1 MRIPIPAGLLFVF
14 GRGLRLILL
23 ATILVGD
30 ALAADPAQPVGES
43 VRAAADRVWK
53 IYEKG
58 DNIEAGRQGG
68 ALVGAA
74 DFFRS
79 EGKLEQACEY
89 YRRAGLVRPW
99 DLDAKER
106 YAEVLQQ
113 LGETVA
119 ARDVAG
125 QVQALAETD
134 KLQEACHA
142 LLGGIPPPQLP
153 APADLAPN
161 PGETILI
168 LVPGP
173 GGRRWLLNEAG
184 GRLSA
189 GLGIRVGVATAH
201 LGVGAADRTG
211 RSRLIKHLRK
221 NLPWAD
227 PRLAVFLPSR
237 KGAAPEELSDDEVI
251 GVMERLCQQDGGK
264 EKLAA
269 FTAALAE
276 ADRRLQWD
284 ADRLLA
290 VLAREYPDRG
300 KPRVVHLAA
309 LPMDLYSGT
318 ANFLFGSA
326 LENGNYA
333 VASYERFTASFTGE
347 PPNRER
353 LVERTTKQLLSSF
366 GFAVGVP
373 RCADP
378 RCARSYSSSLNEH
391 DAKGAG
397 LCSECRSAFA
407 KALGHELP
415 PWPDKGP

>member
-1 MRIPIPAGLLFVF
+1 MV
-14 GRGLRLILL
+14 
-23 ATILVGD
+23 TD
-30 ALAADPAQPVGES
+30 TAQPVAEAS
-43 VRAAADRVWK
+43 VRAEADRVWN

-68 ALVGAA
+68 ALVDAA

-113 LGETVA
+113 LGDTVA

-134 KLQEACHA
+134 KLQEASHA
-142 LLGGIPPPQLP
+142 LLGGVPPQQLP
-153 APADLAPN
+153 APAALSPN
-161 PGETILI
+161 SGETILI

-184 GRLSA
+184 TRLSA
-189 GLGIRVGVATAH
+189 RLGIRVGVATGY

-211 RSRLIKHLRK
+211 RSRLVKHLRK
-221 NLPWAD
+221 NLPWTD
-227 PRLAVFLPSR
+227 PRLAVFMPSG
-237 KGAAPEELSDDEVI
+237 KGASPEDLSDDEVI

-264 EKLAA
+264 AKLAA
-269 FTAALAE
+269 FNAALAE
-276 ADRRLQWD
+276 ADRQLQWD
-284 ADRLLA
+284 ADRLLD
-290 VLAREYPDRG
+290 VLAREYPDHG
-300 KPRVVHLAA
+300 KPRVVYLAV

-333 VASYERFTASFTGE
+333 VVSYERFTASFTDE

-353 LVERTTKQLLSSF
+353 LVERITKQLLSSF
-366 GFAVGVP
+366 GFAIGVP

-378 RCARSYSSSLNEH
+378 RCARSYSRSLNEH

-397 LCSECRSAFA
+397 LCSDCRSAFA
-407 KALGHELP
+407 KALGYELP
-415 PWPDKGP
+415 TQPDRSP